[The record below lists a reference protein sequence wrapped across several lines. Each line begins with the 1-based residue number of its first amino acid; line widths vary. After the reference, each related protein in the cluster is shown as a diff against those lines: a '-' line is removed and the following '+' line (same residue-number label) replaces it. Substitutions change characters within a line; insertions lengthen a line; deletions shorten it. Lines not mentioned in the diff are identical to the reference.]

1 MGEAAREDCFFPEEI
16 NILFT
21 EFATIKAEVDVTKVE
36 LERPKAEVVVAT
48 GGAEVVAS
56 VTVGRLELD
65 VSVWVVVVCVDDAI
79 AVAVDEQSAKSVRTG
94 TVMVAETREVLVCT
108 IVWEDNSPGSVSVS
122 KPLVKLLQSPRRSNL
137 CPRSTPCPRSLTSV
151 VAVCPSQVSPCKDS
165 ETTALVVA
173 VVAGS

>member
-1 MGEAAREDCFFPEEI
+1 
-16 NILFT
+16 
-21 EFATIKAEVDVTKVE
+21 
-36 LERPKAEVVVAT
+36 
-48 GGAEVVAS
+48 
-56 VTVGRLELD
+56 VGRPELD
-65 VSVWVVVVCVDDAI
+65 VSVWVVVVGVDDATELLEERVEAMVI

-151 VAVCPSQVSPCKDS
+151 VAICPSQVSPCNDS
-165 ETTALVVA
+165 ETTSLVVA